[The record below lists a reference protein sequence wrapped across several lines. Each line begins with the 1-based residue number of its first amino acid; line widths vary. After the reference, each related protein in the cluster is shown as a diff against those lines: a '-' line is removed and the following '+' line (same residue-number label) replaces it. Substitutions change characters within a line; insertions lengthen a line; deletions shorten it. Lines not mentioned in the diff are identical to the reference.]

1 MQVSV
6 SAKKLSGKVAAVASK
21 SHMHRLLICAALSGG
36 PAFIPCAA
44 LSNDIRATAGCLA
57 ALGLGVE
64 YAQGGFAVSAKKQIP
79 GVTPL
84 LDCGESGS
92 TYRFLTPLACALGC
106 GARFK
111 LSGKLA
117 QRPMDGL
124 WDALEAHGAIISG
137 KGSANPAV
145 RGRIAPGRYE
155 IAGNVSS
162 QYISGLMFAL
172 PLLDGGSQIV
182 LRGGEDSSGYIAM
195 TRDVLRLFS
204 VDAAPSSEGYTL
216 AGNQKYITPAK
227 TVPEGDWSNA
237 AFWLCAAAA
246 GGGTITVGGLSADTA
261 QGDSAVKDI
270 LARFGARIVFEDG
283 AVCASGGLLKG
294 ITIDAGD
301 IPDLVPPLA
310 LTAAAAQGT
319 TVFEN
324 AQRLRLKES
333 DRMASVCGVINGL
346 GGEAF
351 CEGDALVVRGKG
363 RLRGGKVHSHNDHRI
378 AMLAACASVICEG
391 DVDIAD
397 AQAVEKSYPAFFTDF
412 AALGGE
418 VKGA

>member
-6 SAKKLSGKVAAVASK
+6 SAKKLCGEVDAVVSK
-21 SHMHRLLICAALSGG
+21 SHMHRLLICAALGGG
-36 PAFIPCAA
+36 PAFIPCDT

-57 ALGLGVE
+57 AMGLGVE
-64 YAQGGFAVSAKKQIP
+64 YTQGGFAVSAKKQAMCAL
-79 GVTPL
+79 PL

-92 TYRFLTPLACALGC
+92 TYRFLTPIVCAFGG

-137 KGSANPAV
+137 KGSANPV
-145 RGRIAPGRYE
+145 VTGRIAPGRYE

-172 PLLDGGSQIV
+172 PLLGGDSEIV
-182 LRGGEDSSGYIAM
+182 LRGGEDSSGYVAM
-195 TRDVLRLFS
+195 TRDALKLFS
-204 VDAAPSSEGYTL
+204 VDAAPSCEGY
-216 AGNQKYITPAK
+216 AVGANQKYRTPSK
-227 TVPEGDWSNA
+227 IIPEGDWSNA
-237 AFWLCAAAA
+237 AFWLCAGAA
-246 GGGTITVGGLSADTA
+246 GGGPISVGGLSAGTA
-261 QGDSAVKDI
+261 QGDSAVTDI
-270 LARFGARIVFEDG
+270 LARFGARIAFEDG
-283 AVCASGGLLKG
+283 AVCASGSQMNG
-294 ITIDAGD
+294 ITVDVRN

-310 LTAAAAQGT
+310 LAAAAAQGT

-324 AQRLRLKES
+324 AERLRLKES
-333 DRMASVCGVINGL
+333 DRMASVCDVINSL

-351 CEGDALVVRGKG
+351 CEGGALIVRGKG
-363 RLRGGKVHSHNDHRI
+363 RLRGGRVHSHNDHRI
-378 AMLAACASVICEG
+378 AMLAACASIICEG
-391 DVDIAD
+391 EVVIAD
-397 AQAVEKSYPAFFTDF
+397 AQAVEKSYPAFFKDF